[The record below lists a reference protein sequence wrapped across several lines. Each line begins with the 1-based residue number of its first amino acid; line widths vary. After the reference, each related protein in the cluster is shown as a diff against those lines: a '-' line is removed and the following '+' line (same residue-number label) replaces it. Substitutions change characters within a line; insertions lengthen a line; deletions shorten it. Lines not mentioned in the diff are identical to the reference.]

1 MPNRDESLLDLLTG
15 EIVVWNNAHWQGCL
29 KKRRADGYEHS
40 EEVLVQIFE
49 SRQTES
55 IFNFSLRGKHCFPY
69 LQDHGSWTSDL

>member
-29 KKRRADGYEHS
+29 KKLRADGYEHS

-49 SRQTES
+49 SRQTEP
-55 IFNFSLRGKHCFPY
+55 IFSFSLRGKRRFPCMKTA
-69 LQDHGSWTSDL
+69 QSFGF